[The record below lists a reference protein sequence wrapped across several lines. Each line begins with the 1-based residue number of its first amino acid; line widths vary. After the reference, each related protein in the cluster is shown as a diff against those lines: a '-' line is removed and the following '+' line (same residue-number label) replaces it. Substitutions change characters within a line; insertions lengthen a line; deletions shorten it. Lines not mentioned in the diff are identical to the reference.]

1 MHTHTHTR
9 THTQGTARISDDTRH
24 SAHPG
29 RLLYPP
35 CQMWKFDSLPLE
47 RTRITVELA
56 ISENFTVGVPSFIVD
71 YVQKHSL
78 TESMRNFERAT
89 TRLHLG
95 EHPLFVGWQRTREQ
109 ARWRSS
115 GGGGGG
121 SSSSSSSGSGSSS
134 LNGPS
139 PLCLDGALSTA
150 RSERRSVSL
159 EGAQQALSECF
170 PSARL
175 SERSPFEV
183 LAAVVALSTVL
194 AVAAH
199 ALRECARRRKQTRAW
214 RRWKRFEVRRGKGST
229 EVVAPVRGRRAGS
242 GARDGASS
250 AGLARSLSELCLQD
264 LASSADRMPDHR
276 SLSASSLHASGGAC
290 PSPKLWN
297 RATLW

>member
-1 MHTHTHTR
+1 
-9 THTQGTARISDDTRH
+9 
-24 SAHPG
+24 
-29 RLLYPP
+29 
-35 CQMWKFDSLPLE
+35 MWKFESLPLE

-109 ARWRSS
+109 ARRRSS

-134 LNGPS
+134 PNGPS
-139 PLCLDGALSTA
+139 PLCHDGALSTA

-183 LAAVVALSTVL
+183 LAAVVALSTAL

-229 EVVAPVRGRRAGS
+229 EVVAPVRGRRAVA

-250 AGLARSLSELCLQD
+250 AGFARSLSELCLQD

>member
-1 MHTHTHTR
+1 
-9 THTQGTARISDDTRH
+9 
-24 SAHPG
+24 
-29 RLLYPP
+29 
-35 CQMWKFDSLPLE
+35 MWKFESLPLE

-89 TRLHLG
+89 TRLQLG
-95 EHPLFVGWQRTREQ
+95 DHPLFVGWQRTREQ

-115 GGGGGG
+115 SSSSSSGGSSSSSSGSGSGSSSSSGSG
-121 SSSSSSSGSGSSS
+121 SSSSSSSGSGP
-134 LNGPS
+134 NGPS
-139 PLCLDGALSTA
+139 PLCLDGALSTVRSTRRSMSLEDALSTA
-150 RSERRSVSL
+150 RSTRRSLSL
-159 EGAQQALSECF
+159 EGALQALSECF
-170 PSARL
+170 RSARL
-175 SERSPFEV
+175 SERSHFEV
-183 LAAVVALSTVL
+183 LAAVAALSTAL
-194 AVAAH
+194 AFAAH
-199 ALRECARRRKQTRAW
+199 ALRECARRRKQTRPW

-242 GARDGASS
+242 GARDGTSS

-264 LASSADRMPDHR
+264 LASSAERMPDR

>member
-1 MHTHTHTR
+1 
-9 THTQGTARISDDTRH
+9 
-24 SAHPG
+24 
-29 RLLYPP
+29 
-35 CQMWKFDSLPLE
+35 MWKFESLPLE

-109 ARWRSS
+109 ARRRSS

-121 SSSSSSSGSGSSS
+121 SSSSSSGGSSS
-134 LNGPS
+134 SSPNGPS
-139 PLCLDGALSTA
+139 PLCHDGALSTA
-150 RSERRSVSL
+150 RSARRSLSL

-183 LAAVVALSTVL
+183 LAAVVALSTAL

-229 EVVAPVRGRRAGS
+229 EVVAPVRGRRAVA
-242 GARDGASS
+242 GAPDGAST

>member
-1 MHTHTHTR
+1 
-9 THTQGTARISDDTRH
+9 
-24 SAHPG
+24 
-29 RLLYPP
+29 
-35 CQMWKFDSLPLE
+35 MWKFDSLPLE

-183 LAAVVALSTVL
+183 LAAVVALSTAL

-229 EVVAPVRGRRAGS
+229 EVVAPVRGRRAVA
-242 GARDGASS
+242 GARDGAST